1 MKHNLLLKPFLIW
14 SFFVLIGV
22 GYFIFP
28 SPALCDYQLLRK
40 FIISYNQEALK
51 ESLIDET
58 HRGEEGLLRI
68 RPEIGKSFGIKVFID
83 QDYLDS
89 KELFDKADN
98 FLEDAKLA
106 LRANEKAEEDK
117 IQIIADLF
125 LSYKWSA
132 ELARKKLAAYR
143 SRLNANVDE
152 RLNETVSV
160 EAMDR
165 LLKESLKKTDFRL
178 RDALGLFFNTC
189 QGQEQHNLYLTPD
202 NVTFVNQ
209 VFYGFINEAPE
220 KQLGMFDLDRDSGHH
235 KNQPYNWKDAVE
247 KRASKYIPLF
257 EATLKKGGN
266 KIYNVDPLLFF
277 ALMKRESQ
285 FKAFAVSPVGAVGLT
300 QIMPKTGRD
309 LGMKNIY
316 VPSYFGKGVSL
327 MKQER
332 ITKERAEAALF
343 LINEKN
349 KLTQARRAR
358 ELMQKSLRLGKKRE
372 KLFSKYKREL
382 LKKRTDDR
390 LNAALA
396 IEYGLTYF
404 ARQMR
409 AQGGDISLALAC
421 YNAGPGAVRRYK
433 GIPPYD
439 ETVFFRNKVLQ
450 YYRDYQKKVNEGP

>member
-1 MKHNLLLKPFLIW
+1 MKHSPLLKPFLIW
-14 SFFVLIGV
+14 TFFVLIGL
-22 GYFIFP
+22 GYFISP
-28 SPALCDYQLLRK
+28 SPAMCDYHLLKK

-51 ESLIDET
+51 ESLIDDT
-58 HRGEEGLLRI
+58 HRGEEGVLRI
-68 RPEIGKSFGIKVFID
+68 RPEIGKTFGIKVFID

-89 KELFDKADN
+89 KDLFDKADN

-106 LRANEKAEEDK
+106 LSENQKAEEDHF
-117 IQIIADLF
+117 QIIADLF
-125 LSYKWSA
+125 LSYKWSM

-152 RLNETVSV
+152 RLNQTVGV

-165 LLKESLKKTDFRL
+165 LLQESLKKTDFRL

-189 QGQEQHNLYLTPD
+189 QGQDQSNLYLTPD
-202 NVTFVNQ
+202 NVAFVNQ
-209 VFYGFINEAPE
+209 VFHGFINEASE
-220 KQLGMFDLDRDSGHH
+220 KQLEMFDLDRDRGRH
-235 KNQPYNWKDAVE
+235 KNPPYNWKDALE

-257 EATLKKGGN
+257 EATLKKSGN

-277 ALMKRESQ
+277 ALMKRESR
-285 FKAFAVSPVGAVGLT
+285 FKAFAVSPVGAAGLT

-327 MKQER
+327 MKKER

-343 LINEKN
+343 LINETN

-358 ELMQKSLRLGKKRE
+358 ELMQKSLSLGKKRE

-382 LKKRTDDR
+382 LKKRVDDR

-396 IEYGLTYF
+396 IEYGFTYF

-409 AQGGDISLALAC
+409 AQGGDMSLALAC

-450 YYRDYQKKVNEGP
+450 YYRDYQRKVQNSP